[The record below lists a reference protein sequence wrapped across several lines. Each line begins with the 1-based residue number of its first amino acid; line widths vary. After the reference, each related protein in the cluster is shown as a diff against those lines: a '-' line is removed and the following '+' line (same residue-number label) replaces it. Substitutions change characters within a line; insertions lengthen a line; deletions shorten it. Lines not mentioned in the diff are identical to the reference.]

1 MATSKAEARL
11 RIPNL
16 PWLGGVGPLAWRQLL
31 IAMRTS
37 RLVII
42 LSLGIGCVLLV
53 MALFAPSGP
62 NKPELLIPA
71 IGVGFIA
78 YLTFI
83 FSMQLPWAFR
93 GDIDHMD
100 SLKAIPVRPLALAA
114 GELAG
119 GVLVLGVIQSVVLMA
134 LVAANGSPAVIL
146 TAAAFLIPFD
156 VLMLGVSNL
165 LFLIYPV
172 RIVQSSAPDF
182 QLMGRM
188 MLLMLLQFLIL
199 IPGLGIPAGI
209 GAIVFWLS
217 GFYWPA
223 FAATSWLVLAA
234 ELPLILFVLAYVFQQ
249 FDPST
254 EMPA

>member
-1 MATSKAEARL
+1 MGL
-11 RIPNL
+11 
-16 PWLGGVGPLAWRQLL
+16 
-31 IAMRTS
+31 
-37 RLVII
+37 
-42 LSLGIGCVLLV
+42 
-53 MALFAPSGP
+53 
-62 NKPELLIPA
+62 
-71 IGVGFIA
+71 GFIA

-83 FSMQLPWAFR
+83 FAMQLPWAFR

-100 SLKAIPVRPLALAA
+100 SLKTLPVAPLALAA

-119 GVLVLGVIQSVVLMA
+119 GVLVLAAIQLVVLAA
-134 LVAANGSPAVIL
+134 LLAANGSPAVIM
-146 TAAAFLIPFD
+146 TAAAFLVPFD

-172 RIVQSSAPDF
+172 RMVQTNAADF

-199 IPGLGIPAGI
+199 IPSLGIPAAI
-209 GAIVFWLS
+209 GGIVFWLS

-223 FAATSWLVLAA
+223 FAATSWLVLVA
-234 ELPLILFVLAYVFQQ
+234 ELPLVLILLAWVFER